1 MFCNQ
6 CGARLQPGVTYCTH
20 CGKAVGAPGTQAQ
33 AAPVAAVPLPPAA
46 AGRVTKHRN
55 VLGVLWIVAGVITL
69 PGAMVLMGIS
79 SMRYGY
85 FGWGSPF
92 GGMPPFLAPLFG
104 FIGICLLAFSVLS
117 IITGAGLLSAQSWAR
132 MLAIVL
138 GIVRLINIPLG
149 TALGIYTLWVL
160 LPEQSNLEYGQLAQ
174 QRARA

>member
-79 SMRYGY
+79 TMRYGY

-92 GGMPPFLAPLFG
+92 GGMPPFLAP
-104 FIGICLLAFSVLS
+104 
-117 IITGAGLLSAQSWAR
+117 
-132 MLAIVL
+132 
-138 GIVRLINIPLG
+138 
-149 TALGIYTLWVL
+149 
-160 LPEQSNLEYGQLAQ
+160 
-174 QRARA
+174 

>member
-6 CGARLQPGVTYCTH
+6 CGARLQPGVTFCTH
-20 CGKAVGAPGTQAQ
+20 CGKAVGAPGTA
-33 AAPVAAVPLPPAA
+33 AAPVAQPLVSAAV
-46 AGRVTKHRN
+46 GRVAKHRN
-55 VLGVLWIVAGVITL
+55 VLGVLWIVAGVINL
-69 PGAMVLMGIS
+69 PGALVLMGIS
-79 SMRYGY
+79 TMRYGY

-104 FIGICLLAFSVLS
+104 FLGVCLLAFSALS

-138 GIVRLINIPLG
+138 GIIRLINIPLG

-174 QRARA
+174 QRVRA